1 MATEEDD
8 FTQTEVEIENPDVD
22 LQEICP
28 AFGGHYPTRTGFGP
42 EEYIGP
48 GHNDCYA
55 CRRPSSSCRF
65 CPINPP
71 GIKHYLAA
79 YPTPVSNAFIIPF
92 ASVFLCDSCV
102 TRNKNILVNCA
113 HCGGI
118 LELTGQCLINS
129 QLKIYCETCYGDWGD
144 NETRYLIDDERS
156 FTAYFYEG
164 NFENLEDNEIVQNWR
179 TLRKF
184 PLERGNP
191 DVEELLDSRMEPIDL
206 DE

>member
-28 AFGGHYPTRTGFGP
+28 AFGGHYPTRSGFGP

-71 GIKHYLAA
+71 GIKHYLTA

-156 FTAYFYEG
+156 FTAYFYES
-164 NFENLEDNEIVQNWR
+164 NQDNIEDNEIVRNWR
-179 TLRKF
+179 SLRKF